1 MSRRRERRAARRRD
15 LRVRGPWAAV
25 IQCSAFVR
33 KELAEIIRQPRLILL
48 LIVGPF
54 ALLVLFGM
62 GYRSESL
69 GLRTMFVGPP
79 DSFYE
84 EAVAK
89 YREALE
95 RFVDPRGY
103 TTDESAARDALD
115 DDELDVVVVFP
126 EDPLTQ
132 VLAGERA
139 IIEVLHNKIDPIQT
153 TAVTI
158 ASQLAVQE
166 VNASVL
172 TAVVAESQSVLRP
185 ADELVAVLSDAAA
198 ELSQQ
203 ASASDPQRV
212 ASQAD
217 TVVVAVDDLSRLV
230 EGSNLVLSRL
240 GAADDA
246 QTGDLL
252 AQLADIRA
260 EALELRDTESGDV
273 GARAAALA
281 TEIEAVSEVIP
292 DAAAL
297 EPEVLV
303 RPFEAR
309 TATVVPVRIE
319 PADFFAPSSLAL
331 LVQHLA
337 VTFAALSL
345 VRDRELGLFEL
356 LRVGPLSSVEII
368 VGKTIAYLLVGLV
381 VGVGLLA
388 AAVSILDVPLAGDNG
403 AAVGAIA
410 LVLLASLSLG
420 LLISLVSGSETQ
432 AVQWSMLTLLAGL
445 FFGGFFLDLDGLL
458 YPVKA
463 LSWLLPVTYGIRLL
477 QDVMLRGVDPAPI
490 DIAGL
495 VGLVVVYGGLATWL
509 LRRQLRLA

>member
-1 MSRRRERRAARRRD
+1 MRSRD

-33 KELAEIIRQPRLILL
+33 KELAEIVRQPRLILL
-48 LIVGPF
+48 LILGPF
-54 ALLVLFGM
+54 AVLMLFGA

-84 EAVAK
+84 EAIAEYHDV
-89 YREALE
+89 LE

-103 TTDESAARDALD
+103 TADEAAARAALED
-115 DDELDVVVVFP
+115 DDLDVVVVFP
-126 EDPLTQ
+126 EDPLAQ
-132 VLAGERA
+132 VLAGESA
-139 IIEVLHNKIDPIQT
+139 VIDVLHNKIDPIQT
-153 TAVTI
+153 TAVVI

-185 ADELVAVLSDAAA
+185 ADELVTVLSDAAG
-198 ELSQQ
+198 ELTTG
-203 ASASDPQRV
+203 ASEADTQV
-212 ASQAD
+212 LASQAD
-217 TVVVAVDDLSRLV
+217 VIVAAVDDTTRLV
-230 EGSNLVLSRL
+230 EGSDLVLERL
-240 GAADDA
+240 GARDDE
-246 QTGDLL
+246 TRSDLL
-252 AQLADIRA
+252 ARLASIRTEAEQLRGAGA
-260 EALELRDTESGDV
+260 EDA

-281 TEIEAVSEVIP
+281 DEITAVSE
-292 DAAAL
+292 AL
-297 EPEVLV
+297 PTVTALDPAVLV
-303 RPFEAR
+303 RPFSSR
-309 TATVVPVRIE
+309 PQSVVPVSIE

-356 LRVGPLSSVEII
+356 LRVGPLSSVEIL
-368 VGKTIAYLLVGLV
+368 VGKTIAYLLVGMV

-388 AAVSILDVPLAGDNG
+388 ASVGLLGVPLAGSE
-403 AAVGAIA
+403 AWAVGSIA

-420 LLISLVSGSETQ
+420 LLISLVSSSETQ

-445 FFGGFFLDLDGLL
+445 FFSGFFLDLDGLL

-477 QDVMLRGVDPAPI
+477 QDVMLRGIDPAPL
-490 DIAGL
+490 DIAG
-495 VGLVVVYGGLATWL
+495 VVALVVVYGGLATWL
-509 LRRQLRLA
+509 MRRQLRFS

>member
-1 MSRRRERRAARRRD
+1 MRSRD
-15 LRVRGPWAAV
+15 LRVRGPWATV
-25 IQCSAFVR
+25 IQSSAFVR
-33 KELAEIIRQPRLILL
+33 KELAEIVRQPRLILL
-48 LIVGPF
+48 LIFGPF
-54 ALLVLFGM
+54 ALLMLFGA

-84 EAVAK
+84 NAIAEYHDV
-89 YREALE
+89 LE

-103 TTDESAARDALD
+103 TADESAARAALED
-115 DDELDVVVVFP
+115 DDLDVVVVFP
-126 EDPLTQ
+126 ADPLAQ
-132 VLAGERA
+132 VLAGESA
-139 IIEVLHNKIDPIQT
+139 VIDVLHNKIDPIQT
-153 TAVTI
+153 TAVVI

-185 ADELVAVLSDAAA
+185 ADELVTILSAAA
-198 ELSQQ
+198 GELAKG
-203 ASASDPQRV
+203 ASEADMQVV
-212 ASQAD
+212 ATQAD
-217 TVVVAVDDLSRLV
+217 VVVNAVDDTARLV
-230 EGSNLVLSRL
+230 EGSDLVLERL
-240 GAADDA
+240 GAGNDE
-246 QTGDLL
+246 TRSDLL
-252 AQLADIRA
+252 ARLASIRT
-260 EALELRDTESGDV
+260 EALQLRGAAGTDDV

-281 TEIEAVSEVIP
+281 VEITAVS
-292 DAAAL
+292 DALPKVTAL
-297 EPEVLV
+297 DPAILV
-303 RPFEAR
+303 RPFASR
-309 TATVVPVRIE
+309 TQTVVPVSID

-331 LVQHLA
+331 LGQHLA

-356 LRVGPLSSVEII
+356 LRVGPLSSVEIL

-388 AAVSILDVPLAGDNG
+388 ASVNLLGVPLAGSV
-403 AAVGAIA
+403 AWAVGSIA

-432 AVQWSMLTLLAGL
+432 AVQWSMLSLLAGL

-477 QDVMLRGVDPAPI
+477 QDVMLRGVEPAPR
-490 DIAGL
+490 DIAGVVAL
-495 VGLVVVYGGLATWL
+495 VFVYGGLATWL
-509 LRRQLRLA
+509 MRRQLRFA

>member
-1 MSRRRERRAARRRD
+1 MRSRD

-33 KELAEIIRQPRLILL
+33 KELAEIVRQPRLILL
-48 LIVGPF
+48 LILGPF
-54 ALLVLFGM
+54 ALLMLFGA

-84 EAVAK
+84 DAIAEYHDV
-89 YREALE
+89 LE

-103 TTDESAARDALD
+103 TADEAAARAALED
-115 DDELDVVVVFP
+115 DDLDVVVVFP
-126 EDPLTQ
+126 EDPLAQ
-132 VLAGERA
+132 VLAGKSA
-139 IIEVLHNKIDPIQT
+139 VIDVLHNKIDPIQT
-153 TAVTI
+153 TAVVI

-185 ADELVAVLSDAAA
+185 ADELVTILSDAAG
-198 ELSQQ
+198 ELTSG
-203 ASASDPQRV
+203 

-217 TVVVAVDDLSRLV
+217 MQAIATQAEVVVDAVDDTARLV
-230 EGSNLVLSRL
+230 EGSDLVLERL
-240 GAADDA
+240 GADNDE
-246 QTGDLL
+246 TRSDLAARL
-252 AQLADIRA
+252 TSIRT
-260 EALELRDTESGDV
+260 EALQLRGAGAEDA

-281 TEIEAVSEVIP
+281 DEITAVS
-292 DAAAL
+292 DALPTVTAL
-297 EPEVLV
+297 DPAVLV
-303 RPFEAR
+303 RPFSSR
-309 TATVVPVRIE
+309 TQTVVPVSIE

-356 LRVGPLSSVEII
+356 LRVGPLSSVEIL

-388 AAVSILDVPLAGDNG
+388 ASVKLLSVPLAGD
-403 AAVGAIA
+403 AAWAVGSIT

-463 LSWLLPVTYGIRLL
+463 LSWCLPVTYGIRLL
-477 QDVMLRGVDPAPI
+477 QDVMLRGIDPAPQ
-490 DIAGL
+490 DIAG
-495 VGLVVVYGGLATWL
+495 VVALVVVYGGLATWL
-509 LRRQLRLA
+509 LRRQLRFA

>member
-1 MSRRRERRAARRRD
+1 MRSRD

-33 KELAEIIRQPRLILL
+33 KELAEIVRQPRLILL
-48 LIVGPF
+48 LILGPF
-54 ALLVLFGM
+54 ALLMLFGA

-84 EAVAK
+84 EAIAEYHDV
-89 YREALE
+89 LE

-103 TTDESAARDALD
+103 TADEAAARAALED
-115 DDELDVVVVFP
+115 DDLDVVVVFP
-126 EDPLTQ
+126 EDPLAQ
-132 VLAGERA
+132 VLAGESA
-139 IIEVLHNKIDPIQT
+139 VIDVLHNKIDPIQT
-153 TAVTI
+153 TAVVI

-185 ADELVAVLSDAAA
+185 ADELVTVLSEAAG
-198 ELSQQ
+198 ELTTGASEADMQ
-203 ASASDPQRV
+203 AV
-212 ASQAD
+212 ASEAD
-217 TVVVAVDDLSRLV
+217 VIIAAVDDTTRLV
-230 EGSNLVLSRL
+230 EGSDLVLERL
-240 GAADDA
+240 GAGNDE
-246 QTGDLL
+246 TRSDLL
-252 AQLADIRA
+252 ARLASIRT
-260 EALELRDTESGDV
+260 EALALRSAGAEDA

-281 TEIEAVSEVIP
+281 EEITAVSE
-292 DAAAL
+292 AL
-297 EPEVLV
+297 PTVTALDPAVLV
-303 RPFEAR
+303 RPFSSR
-309 TATVVPVRIE
+309 TQTVVPVSIE

-356 LRVGPLSSVEII
+356 LRVGPLSSVEIL
-368 VGKTIAYLLVGLV
+368 VGKTIAYLLVGMV

-388 AAVSILDVPLAGDNG
+388 ASVSLLGVPLAGSE
-403 AAVGAIA
+403 AWAVGSIA

-420 LLISLVSGSETQ
+420 LLISLVSSSETQ

-445 FFGGFFLDLDGLL
+445 FFGGFFLDLDGLF

-463 LSWLLPVTYGIRLL
+463 LSWFLPVTYGIRLL
-477 QDVMLRGVDPAPI
+477 QDVMLRGIDPAPL
-490 DIAGL
+490 DIAG
-495 VGLVVVYGGLATWL
+495 VVALVVVYGGLATWL
-509 LRRQLRLA
+509 MRRQLRFS

>member
-1 MSRRRERRAARRRD
+1 MSRRRRRGATKVRD

-62 GYRSESL
+62 GYRSENL

-84 EAVAK
+84 EAIAK
-89 YREALE
+89 YEDVLE

-103 TTDESAARDALD
+103 TSDESSAREALA

-126 EDPLTQ
+126 EDPLSQ
-132 VLAGERA
+132 VLAGEHA
-139 IIEVLHNKIDPIQT
+139 VIEVLHNKIDPIQT
-153 TAVTI
+153 TAVRI

-172 TAVVAESQSVLRP
+172 TAVVAESQTALRP
-185 ADELVAVLSDAAA
+185 ADELVAVLSDAAS
-198 ELSQQ
+198 ELGKG
-203 ASASDPQRV
+203 AATTDPQLV

-217 TVVVAVDDLSRLV
+217 SVVDAVDEVTRLI
-230 EGSNLVLSRL
+230 EGSNLVLDRL
-240 GAADDA
+240 GAGDDGE
-246 QTGDLL
+246 TGDLL
-252 AQLADIRA
+252 ARLADIRSQ
-260 EALELRDTESGDV
+260 ALELRDTESGDV
-273 GARAAALA
+273 SAQATTLA
-281 TEIEAVSEVIP
+281 SEIETVSEVIP
-292 DAAAL
+292 SVTAL
-297 EPEVLV
+297 DPAVLV
-303 RPFEAR
+303 QPFESDV
-309 TATVVPVRIE
+309 ATVVPVAIK
-319 PADFFAPSSLAL
+319 PADFFTPSSLAL

-337 VTFAALSL
+337 ITFAALSL

-388 AAVSILDVPLAGDNG
+388 AAVTILDVPLAGSQG
-403 AAVGAIA
+403 AAVIAIA

-445 FFGGFFLDLDGLL
+445 FFSGFFLDLDGLL

-463 LSWLLPVTYGIRLL
+463 LSWFLPVTYGIRLL

-495 VGLVVVYGGLATWL
+495 GALIVVYGGLAIWL

>member
-1 MSRRRERRAARRRD
+1 MRSRD

-33 KELAEIIRQPRLILL
+33 KELAEIVRQPRLILL
-48 LIVGPF
+48 LIFGPF
-54 ALLVLFGM
+54 ALLMLFGA

-84 EAVAK
+84 DAIAEYHDV
-89 YREALE
+89 LE

-103 TTDESAARDALD
+103 TADEAAARAALED
-115 DDELDVVVVFP
+115 DDLDVVVVFP
-126 EDPLTQ
+126 EDPLAQ
-132 VLAGERA
+132 VLAGESA
-139 IIEVLHNKIDPIQT
+139 VIEVLHNKIDPIQT
-153 TAVTI
+153 TAVVI

-172 TAVVAESQSVLRP
+172 TAVVAESQSALRP
-185 ADELVAVLSDAAA
+185 ADELVTILSDAAG
-198 ELSQQ
+198 ELIHG
-203 ASASDPQRV
+203 

-217 TVVVAVDDLSRLV
+217 TQAMANQVDVIVDAVDDTARLV
-230 EGSNLVLSRL
+230 EGSDLVLERL
-240 GAADDA
+240 GADNDE
-246 QTGDLL
+246 TRSGLL
-252 AQLADIRA
+252 ARLESIRTD
-260 EALELRDTESGDV
+260 ALRLRGAGSEDA

-281 TEIEAVSEVIP
+281 DEITAVS
-292 DAAAL
+292 DALPTVTAL
-297 EPEVLV
+297 DPAVLV
-303 RPFEAR
+303 RPFSSH
-309 TATVVPVRIE
+309 TQTVVPVTIE
-319 PADFFAPSSLAL
+319 PADFFAPSSLGL

-356 LRVGPLSSVEII
+356 LRVGPLSSVEIV

-388 AAVSILDVPLAGDNG
+388 ASVKLLGVPLAGS
-403 AAVGAIA
+403 AAWAVGSIA

-445 FFGGFFLDLDGLL
+445 FFSGFFLDLDGLL

-477 QDVMLRGVDPAPI
+477 QDVMLRGIDPAPW
-490 DIAGL
+490 DLAG
-495 VGLVVVYGGLATWL
+495 VVALVVVYGGLATWL
-509 LRRQLRLA
+509 LRRQLRFA

>member
-1 MSRRRERRAARRRD
+1 MRSRD

-33 KELAEIIRQPRLILL
+33 KELAEIVRQPRLILL
-48 LIVGPF
+48 LILGPF
-54 ALLVLFGM
+54 ALLMLFGA

-84 EAVAK
+84 EAIAEYHDV
-89 YREALE
+89 LE

-103 TTDESAARDALD
+103 TADEAEARAALED
-115 DDELDVVVVFP
+115 DDLDVVVVFP
-126 EDPLTQ
+126 EDPLAQ
-132 VLAGERA
+132 VLSGESA
-139 IIEVLHNKIDPIQT
+139 VIEVLHNKIDPIQS
-153 TAVTI
+153 TAVVI

-185 ADELVAVLSDAAA
+185 ADELVTVLSHAAG
-198 ELSQQ
+198 ELTNGASQADMQ
-203 ASASDPQRV
+203 AV
-212 ASQAD
+212 ASQASI
-217 TVVVAVDDLSRLV
+217 VVDAVDETARLV
-230 EGSNLVLSRL
+230 EGSDLVLERL
-240 GAADDA
+240 GADNDE
-246 QTGDLL
+246 TRSDLL
-252 AQLADIRA
+252 ARLASIRT
-260 EALELRDTESGDV
+260 EALQLRGAGAEDA

-281 TEIEAVSEVIP
+281 DEITAVS
-292 DAAAL
+292 DALPTVTAL
-297 EPEVLV
+297 DPAVLV
-303 RPFEAR
+303 RPFSSR
-309 TATVVPVRIE
+309 IQTVVPTPIE

-356 LRVGPLSSVEII
+356 LRVGPLSSVEIL

-388 AAVSILDVPLAGDNG
+388 ASVKLLGVPLAGD
-403 AAVGAIA
+403 AAWAVGSIA

-477 QDVMLRGVDPAPI
+477 QDVMLRGIDPAPL
-490 DIAGL
+490 DIAG
-495 VGLVVVYGGLATWL
+495 VVALVVVYGGLARWL
-509 LRRQLRLA
+509 LRRQLRFA